1 MQLFGFAGPWSA
13 PGPGVLERYVRTQAE
28 LDTSTGAGPSGP
40 CAAPHLFVDQ
50 GLTVALKGDPIWL
63 PATPNQRLS
72 DPAAAVAA
80 AYREAGA
87 GFLDRLHGSFALAI
101 VDQRADTVLLAID
114 RMGIESLAYSVN
126 GSGIVFGSSCGRVAR
141 FPGLRVALRN
151 QALLDY
157 FILHMIPSPDTVF
170 EGVRKLEPA
179 TCISFVN
186 GRIAARRYWQP
197 AFVETLQGTRAD
209 LEAEL
214 HTSLRVAVETCQPDT
229 QTGAFLSG
237 GLDSSTVAG
246 VLASVSTTPARTFSI
261 GFGVEA
267 YNELEFARI
276 AARRF
281 RFESIEYHVT
291 SDDIVT
297 ALPLI
302 AAAYEEPFGN
312 SSAVPTYFC
321 AKVAADRGIR
331 HLLAGDGGDELFGG
345 NDRYGKQNIFEAYLR
360 FPAALRHHFIEPLAR
375 RIHPEHPFTPLRKF
389 RSFVDQARIT
399 LPERFEYWNL
409 MYRSDTSMM
418 FDPEFRA
425 SVDPRAALHLMAEVY
440 GQSQAS
446 SLLNRML
453 FYDWHYTLADNDL
466 RKVGTMCTLAG
477 VKVSYP
483 MLDPRLIDLSIRVPS
498 RMKMEG
504 TELRSFYKR
513 AMRDF
518 LPQEILNKTKHGFGL
533 PFGVWLKTDARLADL
548 IFSLLTDLKSG
559 RIVRTEFLDQLIREQ
574 RDGDASYFGYAIWD
588 LAMLEAWLKAH
599 TGVVDTVQRASAA

>member
-13 PGPGVLERYVRTQAE
+13 AEPGRLERYVRTQAAPDANASAA
-28 LDTSTGAGPSGP
+28 LPGP
-40 CAAPHLFVDQ
+40 CAAPHLFVEQ
-50 GLTVALKGDPIWL
+50 GLSVALKGDPIWL
-63 PATPNQRLS
+63 PPLHGHESA

-80 AYREAGA
+80 AYREAGPR
-87 GFLDRLHGSFALAI
+87 FLERLHGSFALAI
-101 VDQRADTVLLAID
+101 VDSRADTVLLAID
-114 RMGIESLAYSVN
+114 RMGIESLTYATQ

-179 TCISFVN
+179 TCLTLVN
-186 GRIAARRYWQP
+186 GRVATRRYWQP
-197 AFVETLQGTRAD
+197 AFVETLQGSRAD

-214 HTSLRVAVETCQPDT
+214 HSSLRVAVKTCQPDAR
-229 QTGAFLSG
+229 TGAFLSG

-246 VLASVSTTPARTFSI
+246 VLASVSTAPARTFSI
-261 GFGVEA
+261 GFGVAA
-267 YNELEFARI
+267 YNELEFARV

-281 RFESIEYHVT
+281 GLDSVEYHVT

-345 NDRYGKQNIFEAYLR
+345 NDRYGKQGIFERYLR
-360 FPAALRHHFIEPLAR
+360 FPAALRHHLIEPLAD
-375 RIHPEHPFTPLRKF
+375 RIDPEHPFTPLRKF

-409 MYRSDTSMM
+409 MYRSDTSVM

-440 GQSQAS
+440 AQSQAS

-504 TELRSFYKR
+504 TQLRSFYKR

-533 PFGVWLKTDARLADL
+533 PFGVWLKTDARLAEL
-548 IFSLLTDLKSG
+548 IFSLLTDLKSR
-559 RIVRTEFLDQLIREQ
+559 RIVRPEFLDQLIREQ

-599 TGVVDTVQRASAA
+599 TGALETVRRASAA